1 MDDRKG
7 GAGVR
12 VQAMDVAGG
21 GRTWTVLGDD
31 HLPVAAIEEFLEHHR
46 VLGSSP
52 NTVRSYAKGLEL
64 WWGFLAREGA
74 GWEDPAVGTLRAF
87 VTWLRTGL
95 APGIA
100 PLGPDAG
107 TGAVPAE
114 ATVQARLAA
123 VVSFYRFQ
131 HDVHGRG
138 AALAR
143 ASTRQ
148 VRRGRYRPMLAHL
161 QSRRDR
167 RASPLRL
174 RASAPAPPPVLT
186 PAQVGAILDGC
197 ASFDAERGEW
207 RGLLRDRLLVE
218 TLAETGV
225 RLGEALGLT
234 HADWHVGQ
242 GQTPFIEIVLR
253 QEHPHGQRT
262 KGGRRRRIYVSDA
275 LERVYSDYLWL
286 LADLADAAGR
296 ALEDDWFVFVNL
308 AREPRFRPMRPEN
321 VYALLGR
328 LRRRLGDTV
337 PGEFTPH
344 WFRHTHATALLLA
357 GVPEH
362 VVLRRLGH
370 ADIQTTIDLYGW
382 VTEDAELRAVAGWR
396 GFCAGWRLGDG

>member
-1 MDDRKG
+1 ML
-7 GAGVR
+7 R
-12 VQAMDVAGG
+12 VQAVDVAGA

-31 HLPVAAIEEFLEHHR
+31 HLPVWPIEEFLEHHR

-64 WWGFLAREGA
+64 WWAHLAREGVD
-74 GWEDPAVGTLRAF
+74 WEDPSVGALRAF

-95 APGIA
+95 SAAVASIA
-100 PLGPDAG
+100 PEAETRG
-107 TGAVPAE
+107 PAE
-114 ATVQARLAA
+114 ATVGARLAA

-143 ASTRQ
+143 ASLRQ

-161 QSRRDR
+161 ESRREG

-174 RASAPAPPPVLT
+174 RAPAPGPPPVLT
-186 PAQVGAILDGC
+186 PAHVGAILEAC
-197 ASFDAERGEW
+197 ACVEHERGEW
-207 RGLLRDRLLVE
+207 RGSLRDRLLFA

-225 RLGEALGLT
+225 RLGEALCLA
-234 HADWHVGQ
+234 HADWHVGR
-242 GQTPFIEIVLR
+242 GDTPFIEVVPR
-253 QEHPHGQRT
+253 EHPHGQRT
-262 KGGRRRRIYVSDA
+262 KGGRPRRIYVSDS
-275 LERVYSDYLWL
+275 LERLYSDYVWL
-286 LADLADAAGR
+286 LADSADAAGR
-296 ALEDDWFVFVNL
+296 VLEDDWFVFVNL
-308 AREPRFRPMRPEN
+308 QREPRFSAMRPES
-321 VYALLGR
+321 VYSLVRR
-328 LRRRLGDTV
+328 LRCRLGDAV
-337 PGEFTPH
+337 PAGFTPH

-362 VVLRRLGH
+362 VVMRRLGH

-396 GFCAGWRLGDG
+396 GFCEGWRLGNG

>member
-1 MDDRKG
+1 MDL
-7 GAGVR
+7 
-12 VQAMDVAGG
+12 AGG

-31 HLPVAAIEEFLEHHR
+31 HLPVWPIEEFLEHHR

-95 APGIA
+95 APGVA
-100 PLGPDAG
+100 PIGPDAG
-107 TGAVPAE
+107 KGPAPAE
-114 ATVQARLAA
+114 ATIGARLAA

-143 ASTRQ
+143 ASTRS
-148 VRRGRYRPMLAHL
+148 VRPGRYRPMLAHL
-161 QSRRDR
+161 QNRRDR
-167 RASPLRL
+167 WASPLRL
-174 RASAPAPPPVLT
+174 RAAAPAPPPVLT
-186 PAQVGAILDGC
+186 PAQVAAILEGC
-197 ASFDAERGEW
+197 ASFDAEQGEW
-207 RGLLRDRLLVE
+207 RGSLRDRLLFE

-225 RLGEALGLT
+225 RLGEALCLQ
-234 HADWHVGQ
+234 HADWHVGR
-242 GQTPFIEIVLR
+242 GQTPSIEVVPR
-253 QEHPHGQRT
+253 EHPHGQRT
-262 KGGRRRRIYVSDA
+262 KGGRRRRIYVSDT
-275 LERVYSDYLWL
+275 LERLYSDYLWL

-308 AREPRFRPMRPEN
+308 AREPRFRAMRPES

-337 PGEFTPH
+337 PAEFTPH

-362 VVLRRLGH
+362 VVMRRLGH

-396 GFCAGWRLGDG
+396 GFCEGWRLGDG